1 MDKFKTEKARLES
14 YEERYKQLEEEKMRI
29 EAEENSEANRR
40 HAYEKHMSDLDRAV
54 EYIQAHWRG
63 LKTRAEFEKLKRG
76 RRGRRG
82 GKKGK
87 KK

>member
-1 MDKFKTEKARLES
+1 LEKARLES
-14 YEERYKQLEEEKMRI
+14 FEERYRQLEEEKFRA
-29 EAEENSEANRR
+29 EAEERSESNRR
-40 HAYEKHMSDLDRAV
+40 HNYEKHMKDLDLAV

-63 LKTRAEFEKLKRG
+63 LKTRVEFEKLRRG